1 MENRTKRLFLT
12 GFCLANVMAFMPQV
26 FAAEEA
32 GRDDKP
38 LIAPDVKPVPVN
50 EALIDT
56 ENVEIGVFAGVL
68 NIEDFESSFV
78 YGGKL
83 TYHLSETFFFEAGMG
98 FAEGGETSFENLAGN
113 VQVLTDSERDY
124 RYYNINL
131 GYNVLPGQ
139 AFLSE
144 NYAFNTNFY
153 LIAGAGATEFG
164 GDTRFTLNVGAGYQI
179 LLTDSL
185 ALHLNVRQH
194 YYRIDVVGPEKT
206 SMNTEISSG
215 LSIFF

>member
-1 MENRTKRLFLT
+1 MVY
-12 GFCLANVMAFMPQV
+12 APQV
-26 FAAEEA
+26 LATEGIA
-32 GRDDKP
+32 RDERP
-38 LIAPDVKPVPVN
+38 LIEPDVEPVPVD

-56 ENVEIGVFAGVL
+56 ENFEIGAFAGVL
-68 NIEDFESSFV
+68 NIEDFESSVV

-83 TYHLSETFFFEAGMG
+83 TYHLSESFFFEAGLG
-98 FAEGGETSFENLAGN
+98 FAEGGQTSFENLAGN
-113 VQVLTDSERDY
+113 VQVLTDSDREY

-139 AFLSE
+139 AFFGE

-164 GDTRFTLNVGAGYQI
+164 GDTRFTLNAGAGYQI

-185 ALHLNVRQH
+185 ALHLGVRQH

-206 SMNTEISSG
+206 SMNTEVSTG
-215 LSIFF
+215 LTVFF

>member
-1 MENRTKRLFLT
+1 MENRTKYLFLT
-12 GFCLANVMAFMPQV
+12 GFCLAQVMAFTPKV
-26 FAAEEA
+26 FAADEA
-32 GRDDKP
+32 ERDDRP
-38 LIAPDVKPVPVN
+38 LIEPDVKPVPVD

-56 ENVEIGVFAGVL
+56 ENFEIGAFVGVL
-68 NIEDFESSFV
+68 NIEDFESSLV

-83 TYHLSETFFFEAGMG
+83 TYHLSESFFFEAGIG

-113 VQVLTDSERDY
+113 VQVLTDSEREY

-139 AFLSE
+139 AFLTE

-153 LIAGAGATEFG
+153 LIAGAGATDFG
-164 GDTRFTLNVGAGYQI
+164 GDTRFTLNAGAGYQI

-185 ALHLNVRQH
+185 AIHLGVRQH
-194 YYRIDVVGPEKT
+194 YYRIDVVGAEKT

-215 LSIFF
+215 LSVFF